1 MNLENLQQEWN
12 SLGKT
17 DPLWAILSD
26 PTKRHGKWDASEF
39 FQTGQEWISLVM
51 DYIASLEFQ
60 IERNAALDFGCGVG
74 RLTQA
79 LCTYFERCYG
89 VDIAPSMIEQ
99 ANRYNRHGSRCQ
111 YILNM
116 DDHLVFIADNSI
128 DFVYSILV
136 LQHMSP
142 RYSKN
147 YIREFL
153 RIVRPGGLVIFQL
166 PGEVLPPQ
174 YHENHSRS
182 VALDALPATAYRAN
196 ITLTTVPFG
205 ADPNSCITATPG
217 HQWLLQVRV
226 RNTSDV
232 TWPALGR
239 SDSKYQI
246 QLGNR
251 WHPRSGDPSDSTSTD
266 DGRTVLPHDL
276 YPGEEVDVPLLVT
289 APNQPGPWVLEVDM
303 IQEGVAWFKDRR
315 GSDSTFVD
323 IDVDTSTPDE
333 ASEGSIQNGHHI
345 QMFGLSQFSV
355 KEWIEQNGGTI
366 VDIRVD
372 KMAGQHWSSFT
383 YAVSK

>member
-1 MNLENLQQEWN
+1 MNLKKLQQEWN
-12 SLGKT
+12 TLGKT
-17 DPLWAILSD
+17 DPFWAILSD
-26 PTKRHGKWDASEF
+26 PAKRRGKWDTSEF

-51 DYIASLEFQ
+51 EYIDSLNVHIDQ
-60 IERNAALDFGCGVG
+60 NTALDFGCGVG

-79 LCTYFERCYG
+79 LCTYFDRCYG

-99 ANRYNRHGSRCQ
+99 ANGYNRHGSRCQ
-111 YILNM
+111 YILNT
-116 DDHLVFIADNSI
+116 DERLVSIADSSI

-166 PGEVLPPQ
+166 PGEVLPPH

-182 VALDALPATAYRAN
+182 VALDALPATAYRTN

-205 ADPNSCITATPG
+205 ADPNSRITATPG

-226 RNTSDV
+226 TNTSDI

-239 SDSKYQI
+239 SDNKYQI

-251 WHPRSGDPSDSTSTD
+251 WRRRSSDSSDSISTD
-266 DGRTVLPHDL
+266 DGRTVLPQDL
-276 YPGEEVDVPLLVT
+276 YPGEEADLPLLVT
-289 APNQPGPWVLEVDM
+289 APNGPGSWFLEVDM
-303 IQEGVAWFKDRR
+303 VQEGIGWFKDR
-315 GSDSTFVD
+315 GSDSTTVE
-323 IDVDTSTPDE
+323 IDVDTSAPHE
-333 ASEGSIQNGHHI
+333 ASEEINPKGHQI
-345 QMFGLSQFSV
+345 QMYGLSQFRV
-355 KEWIEQNGGTI
+355 KEWIEQNGGT
-366 VDIRVD
+366 VLDVRED
-372 KMAGQHWSSFT
+372 KMAGEHWSSFT